1 MSIQNIFAISV
12 RIFKQLKNDKRT
24 LVLFFIV
31 PIVILSLLGYIFLSS
46 ESNLTLGIRNNDTGF
61 LGKEFSQN
69 LINNKN
75 ISIKIESISNLKQDL
90 LSNTIQ
96 GYIIF
101 PQNFTHNF
109 LLHHKIS
116 PEVYLE
122 GSQPQEVDIL
132 LANINKS
139 FILKGININLN
150 THYLY
155 GNSSLNTLDYFG
167 PAFIGIIIFF
177 LVFVITSISFL
188 RERSQGTLERL
199 FSTPLSKADIIIGY
213 MLAFV
218 ILSFIQSAII
228 LIFSIY
234 VLGIYNV
241 GNVIY
246 ILIIE
251 FLLAIS
257 AVNTGIFFSVF
268 SKTEFQAVQFVPIVI
283 IPQILLSG
291 VIFPVSTE
299 PLILKDIS
307 YILPITYAVQ
317 ALRDIMIKGE
327 SILSQQLLLDISIL
341 LIFSILMIIGSL
353 LTLKKTLDV

>member
-1 MSIQNIFAISV
+1 M
-12 RIFKQLKNDKRT
+12 
-24 LVLFFIV
+24 
-31 PIVILSLLGYIFLSS
+31 
-46 ESNLTLGIRNNDTGF
+46 
-61 LGKEFSQN
+61 
-69 LINNKN
+69 
-75 ISIKIESISNLKQDL
+75 
-90 LSNTIQ
+90 
-96 GYIIF
+96 
-101 PQNFTHNF
+101 
-109 LLHHKIS
+109 
-116 PEVYLE
+116 E